1 MSTVS
6 EPGLC
11 PAPTPTPRNPP
22 SEQAAQAPHV
32 PSLLTGSTKGAL
44 DTLTKVM
51 AVELGP
57 HKVSPSGT
65 PPIAQS
71 LCSESLSPPS

>member
-1 MSTVS
+1 M
-6 EPGLC
+6 
-11 PAPTPTPRNPP
+11 P
-22 SEQAAQAPHV
+22 SV
-32 PSLLTGSTKGAL
+32 LTGSTKGAL